1 MSAQQLRR
9 PSSVRR
15 CERAEQS
22 RCQQREAS
30 PRCSQWCR
38 MRMEG
43 KAGGWA
49 RRASAVQTWC
59 NELRAAMGI
68 FSADA
73 TTDIKW
79 CNGFRCIHNGNHRP
93 WLKLTVAV
101 IPYLH
106 TPHANLCFFLL
117 LCLEKSC
124 HCEADLRKRIKWIRI
139 ALHIQEYPQ
148 QCVLIAHLSS
158 GNINIEI
165 AAIMSKDRCVFFTA
179 LQRLTLTPCRSSCRL
194 LPVTNESCLLSLNSL
209 RILCLTGVLHHIL
222 M

>member
-1 MSAQQLRR
+1 MAVVSIIISICSISYSNNNKGFLEHFFLKPALVFPSSCRAAVVGADSQLFRLMSAQQLRR

-43 KAGGWA
+43 KARGWA

-59 NELRAAMGI
+59 NELRAARGI

-106 TPHANLCFFLL
+106 TPHANLCFF
-117 LCLEKSC
+117 S
-124 HCEADLRKRIKWIRI
+124 AS
-139 ALHIQEYPQ
+139 
-148 QCVLIAHLSS
+148 LS
-158 GNINIEI
+158 GEI
-165 AAIMSKDRCVFFTA
+165 MPLWSRFKKKNQMD
-179 LQRLTLTPCRSSCRL
+179 
-194 LPVTNESCLLSLNSL
+194 
-209 RILCLTGVLHHIL
+209 
-222 M
+222 